1 MNVFTLKQLTQAES
15 IEHKIRGGTIL
26 PVSCNNTN
34 SLSITR
40 EELFLLYVTGSNHVS

>member
-1 MNVFTLKQLTQAES
+1 MFYS
-15 IEHKIRGGTIL
+15 IAGDSGRAQIRGGTIL
-26 PVSCNNTN
+26 PVSCKLMVTTLT